1 MTPTLP
7 PRHSP
12 LPTTEDVPGAPA
24 HAFVSHDIAETQAW
38 LNALLRRDMRLEPLG
53 PDGFEARLTAHALAG
68 AHLIRAE
75 YPAGMRLKRGAARD
89 DLSIRIVT
97 AGGSLYSA
105 GRQTLAAVPGRGLV
119 LNTGLCESGE
129 YGRGSAHTTF
139 TLPWEEVAR
148 ILQAT
153 FGRPATDRLDIAASI
168 DLASADGATISGLMA
183 AMTSGFEGEAPLAAT
198 PQAARLLRD
207 ALVLLV
213 LSRFPNPYAA
223 WFETAAAAPAPWQIR
238 RAVAFIDAHEAGPL
252 TVQEVAEAVGIG
264 LRSLQD
270 GFRKH
275 KHVSPHDYIKQA
287 RLARARR
294 ELLDPASTR
303 SIEAI
308 ARHWGFVN
316 RGHFALDYRNVFG
329 EQPSETRRRR

>member
-1 MTPTLP
+1 MTIKP
-7 PRHSP
+7 PQPGQQPPADHSA
-12 LPTTEDVPGAPA
+12 GAQP
-24 HAFVSHDIAETQAW
+24 HDFVSRDIAETQTW

-75 YPAGMRLKRGAARD
+75 YPAGMRLKRGEAQD
-89 DLSIRIVT
+89 DLTIRIVT

-105 GRQTLAAVPGRGLV
+105 GRQTLAAVPGRALV
-119 LNTGLCESGE
+119 LNTGLCQSGE
-129 YGRGSAHTTF
+129 YGRGSVHTTF
-139 TLPWEEVAR
+139 TLAGEDVAR
-148 ILQAT
+148 ILQTT
-153 FGRPATDRLDIAASI
+153 FGRPATERLAIATNL
-168 DLASADGATISGLMA
+168 DLAAADGATIAGLMS
-183 AMTSGFEGEAPLAAT
+183 AMVAGCEGVAPLAAV
-198 PQAARLLRD
+198 PQAARVLRD

-213 LSRFPNPYAA
+213 LARCPNPYAA
-223 WFETAAAAPAPWQIR
+223 WFEAPVAAPAPWQIR
-238 RAVAFIDAHEAGPL
+238 RAIAFIDAHEAGAL

-275 KHVSPHDYIKQA
+275 KHVSPHDYIKQT
-287 RLARARR
+287 RLARVRS

-316 RGHFALDYRNVFG
+316 RGHFALDYRNAFG

>member
-1 MTPTLP
+1 MLP
-7 PRHSP
+7 PRP
-12 LPTTEDVPGAPA
+12 REQPTAEDRPGGPV

-38 LNALLRRDMRLEPLG
+38 LNARLRRDMRLEALG
-53 PDGFEARLTAHALAG
+53 TDGFEARLTARALAG

-75 YPAGMRLKRGAARD
+75 YPAGMRLKRGDARD
-89 DLSIRIVT
+89 DLSIRIVET
-97 AGGSLYSA
+97 GGSLYSA

-129 YGRGSAHTTF
+129 YGRGSVHTTF
-139 TLPWEEVAR
+139 TLPGEEVAR
-148 ILQAT
+148 ILQGA
-153 FGRPATDRLDIAASI
+153 FGRPATERLVIAASV
-168 DLASADGATISGLMA
+168 DLDSADGATVAGLMA
-183 AMTSGFEGEAPLAAT
+183 AMAAGLAGEAPLAAA
-198 PQAARLLRD
+198 PQAARSLRD

-213 LSRFPNPYAA
+213 LARFPNPYSG
-223 WFETAAAAPAPWQIR
+223 WFETAAPAPAPWQIR

-252 TVQEVAEAVGIG
+252 TVQEVAEAIGIG
-264 LRSLQD
+264 LRSLQE

-287 RLARARR
+287 RLARARS

-316 RGHFALDYRNVFG
+316 RGHFALDYRNAFG

>member
-1 MTPTLP
+1 
-7 PRHSP
+7 
-12 LPTTEDVPGAPA
+12 
-24 HAFVSHDIAETQAW
+24 
-38 LNALLRRDMRLEPLG
+38 MRLEPLG
-53 PDGFEARLTAHALAG
+53 PDAFEARLKVHALAG

-75 YPAGMRLKRGAARD
+75 YPAGMRLKRGEARD
-89 DLSIRIVT
+89 DLTIRIVS

-105 GRQTLAAVPGRGLV
+105 GSQTLAAVPGRGLV
-119 LNTGLCESGE
+119 LNAGLCESGE
-129 YGRGSAHTTF
+129 YGRGSVHTTF
-139 TLPWEEVAR
+139 TLPGEEVAR

-153 FGRPATDRLDIAASI
+153 FERPATERLTIAASV
-168 DLASADGATISGLMA
+168 DLASTDGATIAGLMA
-183 AMTSGFEGEAPLAAT
+183 AMAAGFEGDAPLAVT
-198 PQAARLLRD
+198 PQVARLLRD

-213 LSRFPNPYAA
+213 LARFPNPYAA
-223 WFETAAAAPAPWQIR
+223 WFEIAAAPPAPWQIR
-238 RAVAFIDAHEAGPL
+238 RAIAFIDAHEAGPL

-287 RLARARR
+287 RLTRARS
-294 ELLDPASTR
+294 ELLDPASNR

-316 RGHFALDYRNVFG
+316 RGHFALDYRNAFG